1 MARTAVRN
9 RPGRTGN
16 RAARRLAGASRRMKV
31 IVTRP
36 RAQAGPLVA
45 RLEELGHEVVECP
58 LIEIERTSDEPID
71 CAGYEWAVITSPN
84 GADEVARRAQNLP
97 KVAAVGPGTA
107 EQLRSHGIQP
117 DFVPTV
123 SSVDGLLVEFP
134 RPAGKIVYLA
144 AENARRRPIDALR
157 ADYVPLYRTVL
168 LQPGVPDGD
177 VVVLASGS
185 AARAYAWTGGK
196 APAVSIGPETT
207 RVAESVGV
215 EVAVEAERHDLDGLV
230 AAVQRFAAR

>member
-1 MARTAVRN
+1 VR
-9 RPGRTGN
+9 
-16 RAARRLAGASRRMKV
+16 V

-36 RAQAGPLVA
+36 RAQAGPLVT

-58 LIEIERTSDEPID
+58 LIEIERMSDEPID
-71 CAGYEWAVITSPN
+71 CAGYDWAIVTSPN
-84 GADEVARRAQNLP
+84 GADEVARRATNLP
-97 KVAAVGPGTA
+97 RVAAVGPGTA
-107 EQLRSHGIQP
+107 EQLRSHGIEP
-117 DFVPTV
+117 DFVPKV
-123 SSVDGLLVEFP
+123 SSVEGLLDEFP

-168 LQPGVPDGD
+168 LQPDPPDGD

-185 AARAYAWTGGK
+185 AARAYAWTGGT

-207 RVAESVGV
+207 RVAESVGI
-215 EVAVEAERHDLDGLV
+215 EVAVEAEAHDLDGLV
-230 AAVQRFAAR
+230 TAVERFAER